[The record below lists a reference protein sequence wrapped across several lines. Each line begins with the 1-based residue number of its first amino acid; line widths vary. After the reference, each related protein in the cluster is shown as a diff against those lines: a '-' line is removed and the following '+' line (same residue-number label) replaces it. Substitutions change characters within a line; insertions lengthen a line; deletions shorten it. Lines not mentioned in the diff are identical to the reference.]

1 MHVVYITNKCMV
13 DNLLPFVA
21 AHQFINA
28 VCILPYSVAT
38 SRKKQFSYSNHVLVI
53 SSFMP
58 IVYMT
63 NKCIV
68 EKFLPFVKVGSSCC
82 MRSEIEESSRLA
94 AVWN

>member
-1 MHVVYITNKCMV
+1 MV

-38 SRKKQFSYSNHVLVI
+38 SRKKHFSYSNHVLVI